1 MDAIFTTSE
10 VVRAGLNTN
19 TGNLEI
25 VRRYP
30 SNMAYGNGTP
40 VPDRV
45 EKEVY
50 GVIDGKIALIQ
61 TIQGKHEPAYRV
73 EERITFDV

>member
-1 MDAIFTTSE
+1 MDAVFITSQ
-10 VVRAGLNTN
+10 VVRAGLNTS

-50 GVIDGKIALIQ
+50 GVVDGKITLIQ